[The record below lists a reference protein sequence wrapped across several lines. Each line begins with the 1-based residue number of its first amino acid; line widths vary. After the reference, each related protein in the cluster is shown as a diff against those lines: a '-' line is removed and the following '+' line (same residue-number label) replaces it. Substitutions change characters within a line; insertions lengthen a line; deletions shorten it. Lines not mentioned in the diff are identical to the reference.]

1 MNQKTYLRLMLVL
14 TVAYGLLIAVL
25 SMLGIGNIGLVA
37 IVGGLV
43 VGLGWALTSVIA
55 KRGPTP

>member
-1 MNQKTYLRLMLVL
+1 MNRKTYLRLMLAL
-14 TVAYGLLIAVL
+14 TMTYGFLIAAL
-25 SMLGIGNIGLVA
+25 SMLGIGDIGLVA

-43 VGLGWALTSVIA
+43 VGLGWALSSVVV